1 MYINIYSFFLS
12 GALGYFSVDG
22 VTDLSVVI
30 RTIVVEDNRTLI
42 RSPVGRLYL
51 KGLIELTGS
60 WIGLSIGAGGAITWL
75 SDREKEWDE
84 VLTKVKSVV
93 GTMDDVE

>member
-1 MYINIYSFFLS
+1 MHANLYSFFLS

-42 RSPVGRLYL
+42 RSPIDKLYL
-51 KGLIELTGS
+51 KGLNELTGS
-60 WIGLSIGAGGAITWL
+60 
-75 SDREKEWDE
+75 
-84 VLTKVKSVV
+84 
-93 GTMDDVE
+93 

>member
-1 MYINIYSFFLS
+1 MHANLYPFFLS

-42 RSPVGRLYL
+42 RSPIDKLYL
-51 KGLIELTGS
+51 KGTE
-60 WIGLSIGAGGAITWL
+60 
-75 SDREKEWDE
+75 
-84 VLTKVKSVV
+84 
-93 GTMDDVE
+93 

>member
-1 MYINIYSFFLS
+1 MYANLHSFFLS

-42 RSPVGRLYL
+42 RSPIDKLYL
-51 KGLIELTGS
+51 KGTE
-60 WIGLSIGAGGAITWL
+60 
-75 SDREKEWDE
+75 
-84 VLTKVKSVV
+84 
-93 GTMDDVE
+93 